1 MSRPACPTTRRARAC
16 VSPARGFTL
25 IEILVVLV
33 VVGITLAFA
42 TLSVNPSGPS
52 DRLNIEAQRLL
63 ALTQDAADEAI
74 LSGHTIG
81 LEISSDGYR
90 FVKLERDGWAV
101 IEGPDNALRP
111 RQIDDDLHIDRLA
124 TDGAANDRQAM
135 MQTGT
140 LPLPPSP
147 VPLTPGQL
155 KEAAERRDAAEAAD
169 AEVPIPA
176 ALFLASGELLP
187 FVLQLSAD
195 DLDRVFVIAGAP
207 NGDIALE
214 QRSR

>member
-1 MSRPACPTTRRARAC
+1 M
-16 VSPARGFTL
+16 
-25 IEILVVLV
+25 LVI
-33 VVGITLAFA
+33 VGITLAFA

-52 DRLNIEAQRLL
+52 DRLNTEAQRLL
-63 ALTQDAADEAI
+63 ALSQDAADEAI

-81 LEISSDGYR
+81 LEVGSDGYR
-90 FVKLERDGWAV
+90 FVKLNLDGWAV
-101 IEGPDNALRP
+101 IDSPDNALRP
-111 RQIDDDLHIDRLA
+111 RKLDDDLHIDRLA

-140 LPLPPSP
+140 LTLPPSP

-155 KEAAERRDAAEAAD
+155 KEAAERQDAAEDAD

-195 DLDRVFVIAGAP
+195 DIDQVFVIAGAP
-207 NGDIALE
+207 NGDIVLE